1 MAVPRRRERLA
12 SVIEE
17 VVSELLQREIRD
29 PRVGAAMTSV
39 TRVEVSADV
48 RQAKIY
54 VSVMGDEATR
64 RETMRALEH
73 ASGFVRSKLGEEL
86 TIRHV
91 PAITFQLDR
100 SIEQGDQ
107 VLALINKMAAESA
120 GTAAGAGAPPES
132 AGAAPEESPQ
142 KDGA

>member
-1 MAVPRRRERLA
+1 MAAPRRRERLA

-29 PRVGAAMTSV
+29 PRVGAMTSI

-73 ASGFVRSKLGEEL
+73 AAGFVRSKLGEEL

-107 VLALINKMAAESA
+107 VLALINKMAAGSA
-120 GTAAGAGAPPES
+120 GTESGPGTPAASTGAPPE
-132 AGAAPEESPQ
+132 ETPQ

>member
-1 MAVPRRRERLA
+1 MAAPRRRERLA

-64 RETMRALEH
+64 RETMRALER
-73 ASGFVRSKLGEEL
+73 ATGFVRSKLGEEL

-100 SIEQGDQ
+100 SLEQGDR
-107 VLALINKMAAESA
+107 VLALINQMAAE
-120 GTAAGAGAPPES
+120 AAPAPAPAPDQPERPPE
-132 AGAAPEESPQ
+132 

>member
-1 MAVPRRRERLA
+1 MAAPRRRERLA

-29 PRVGAAMTSV
+29 PRVGAMTSI

-73 ASGFVRSKLGEEL
+73 ATGFIRTKLGEEL

-120 GTAAGAGAPPES
+120 GAPPEE
-132 AGAAPEESPQ
+132 PPQ